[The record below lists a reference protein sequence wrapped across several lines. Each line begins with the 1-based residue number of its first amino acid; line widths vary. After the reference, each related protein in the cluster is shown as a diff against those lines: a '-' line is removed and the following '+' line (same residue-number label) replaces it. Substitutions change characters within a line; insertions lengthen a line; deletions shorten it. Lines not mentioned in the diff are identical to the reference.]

1 MEREQDM
8 NDTEQKKPANEA
20 EAGSVEV
27 AIDTDKPSLRRR
39 AHGWLDDV
47 ERRFDRLQE
56 MLPQR
61 FAWGRPAWLDDLE
74 SRLAPTPPVDIID
87 HDAEVIVRAAVP
99 GMRRE
104 NLSVSL
110 TPDSISLSGAIE
122 QAKEATEGEFF
133 RSEIVRG
140 EFSRTLRLPAEV
152 EAERARAV
160 FRDGLLE
167 IVVPK
172 KQPVDRKHVAIE

>member
-1 MEREQDM
+1 MSDREEM
-8 NDTEQKKPANEA
+8 NDSSEA
-20 EAGSVEV
+20 KAGDIDVGVE
-27 AIDTDKPSLRRR
+27 KSSLRRR
-39 AHGWLDDV
+39 AHGWLDHV
-47 ERRFDRLQE
+47 ERGFDNLQE
-56 MLPQR
+56 RLPQR
-61 FAWGRPAWLDDLE
+61 LAWGRPAWLDDLE

-99 GMRRE
+99 GIRRE
-104 NLSVSL
+104 NMRVSL

-122 QAKEATEGEFF
+122 QTKEATEGEFF

-152 EAERARAV
+152 EAERAKAV

-167 IVVPK
+167 VVVPK
-172 KQPVDRKHVAIE
+172 KQPVERKHVVIE

>member
-1 MEREQDM
+1 MDDRKEEADSS
-8 NDTEQKKPANEA
+8 EANT
-20 EAGSVEV
+20 GSVAV
-27 AIDTDKPSLRRR
+27 GVDRPSLRRR
-39 AHGWLDDV
+39 AHGWLDDI
-47 ERRFDRLQE
+47 ERRFDSLQD
-56 MLPQR
+56 MLPHR
-61 FAWGRPAWLDDLE
+61 LAWGRPAWLDDLE
-74 SRLAPTPPVDIID
+74 SRLGPTPPVDIID

-122 QAKEATEGEFF
+122 HAKEDQEGDFF

-152 EAERARAV
+152 EADQARAA

-167 IVVPK
+167 VVVPK
-172 KQPVDRKHVAIE
+172 KQPVERSHVVIE